1 MDEFGILAKDFGFRP
16 QGKSAPMKSTGGD
29 RRSRPTSSSTT
40 FTADGNDMFHD
51 VFGGGPK
58 FTNSNSKS
66 TSSMTDFDYDS
77 IFKDSVSVNNKNNNE
92 MKSKPRVSNSPVYDT
107 PVYDDDMFD
116 KTVSSSANLR
126 YDDDVF
132 ASVSGYSNK
141 QTQQSDQFDDLLGN
155 LGRTEKAEPSGN
167 WSDKSSRGLDDLIP
181 GFGSSSPVSSSR
193 WNSDPSPTSTSN
205 PKEKSNAV
213 DDPFASSEG
222 FFTDPLEQ
230 FSNIDK
236 SKSTKSGV
244 TSPSEDVFG
253 DMDSFD
259 SFNKSPPASSNETH
273 IRKKGQ
279 SQNHSEERSSV
290 GSFVSSEPIEEY
302 SFGFTEN
309 QPQKMPFDQTGTS
322 SNVDTPPKSEEH
334 AQHTNDIWL
343 TVLEIPLFTPVTRD
357 PPPSRPPPPIPAHGS
372 STRTFDDDFSSSSA
386 STKYSHNANASK
398 MDEEITQKRLERER
412 EEEEREQRR
421 LEKEKTREIERE
433 KARQAVE
440 RANKEARERAA
451 TEARLKAERAAVQ
464 RAQTEAR
471 ERAAV
476 EAREKAD
483 RAAAEKAA
491 TEAKEKEAREKEKE
505 AHEKEK
511 EAREKERAAVARAQ
525 AEARRRA
532 ERAAVDRVT
541 AEARERA
548 AAEARERAAAAA
560 AEARERAA
568 AAAAAKTSQQR
579 NDNDLDSFFSMGS
592 PPNSVPKARTNFND
606 SATDPLSQ
614 DKRGPEGAHRAS
626 SSAVPSNVRKAS
638 STANFVDDLSSIFGG
653 GMPAGE
659 FQDVEGETEERRRAR
674 LERQQRTQERAAKA
688 LAEKNQRDQ
697 QIQNE
702 QEERQRIS
710 ATLDVEI
717 RRWAAGKEG
726 NLRAMLSTLQYV
738 LWPECGWQPVSLTDL
753 ITGASVKK
761 VYRKATLCIH
771 PDKVQQKGANLQ
783 QKYVAEKV
791 FDLLKEAWNKFN
803 SEELF

>member
-77 IFKDSVSVNNKNNNE
+77 IFKDSVSVNNKNNNNE

-141 QTQQSDQFDDLLGN
+141 QSQQSDQFDDLLGN

-181 GFGSSSPVSSSR
+181 GFGSNSPVSSSR

-236 SKSTKSGV
+236 SSTKTGV

-253 DMDSFD
+253 DMDSFN
-259 SFNKSPPASSNETH
+259 SFNKPPPASSNETH
-273 IRKKGQ
+273 IKKKGQ
-279 SQNHSEERSSV
+279 SQNHSEEQSSM

-334 AQHTNDIWL
+334 AQHANDIWL
-343 TVLEIPLFTPVTRD
+343 TVSEIPLFTPVTRA

-372 STRTFDDDFSSSSA
+372 STRTSDDDVSSSSA
-386 STKYSHNANASK
+386 STKYPHNANASR
-398 MDEEITQKRLERER
+398 MDEEIAQK
-412 EEEEREQRR
+412 
-421 LEKEKTREIERE
+421 
-433 KARQAVE
+433 
-440 RANKEARERAA
+440 
-451 TEARLKAERAAVQ
+451 
-464 RAQTEAR
+464 
-471 ERAAV
+471 
-476 EAREKAD
+476 REKAD

-511 EAREKERAAVARAQ
+511 EAREKEKAAVARAQ

-548 AAEARERAAAAA
+548 AAEARQ
-560 AEARERAA
+560 RAA
-568 AAAAAKTSQQR
+568 AAAAAARTSQQR

-614 DKRGPEGAHRAS
+614 DRRGPEGAHRAS